1 MERKPARSVS
11 FGGILPVSGE
21 YHPGHVRPG
30 TGRTMSSE
38 YEKMKL
44 NELRELAKEKGI
56 RGISTMRKPE
66 LVTLLSGQKDPE
78 KKEMRSSEPAGK
90 KTESSAEKSGSRQ
103 QTAKGTHSSER
114 NGRTR
119 RQPEV
124 HRTEV
129 GNRTIKSWR
138 HPDPK
143 NNPRPAATA
152 RPAAVETET
161 AAETVRPAP
170 APAIRPSNVSGILEI
185 MQEGFGFL
193 RSENYL
199 PGSRDVYVGRI

>member
-11 FGGILPVSGE
+11 YGGILPVSGE
-21 YHPGHVRPG
+21 YHRGHVRPG

-90 KTESSAEKSGSRQ
+90 KTESSAERAAAGSKPRKERTAASATAGPAGSRKCI
-103 QTAKGTHSSER
+103 ARRLGTVPSNPGGIPIRKTIRDRQRRHVRLRLRRKLRQKRS
-114 NGRTR
+114 GR
-119 RQPEV
+119 
-124 HRTEV
+124 HRPPQS
-129 GNRTIKSWR
+129 GPAMCPGSWR
-138 HPDPK
+138 SCRKDL
-143 NNPRPAATA
+143 
-152 RPAAVETET
+152 VFF
-161 AAETVRPAP
+161 VRKTIFPEA
-170 APAIRPSNVSGILEI
+170 G
-185 MQEGFGFL
+185 MFMW
-193 RSENYL
+193 
-199 PGSRDVYVGRI
+199 DRI